1 MTAKKSVGQPSK
13 VKELIKANNWKKI
26 VDYIEYQMP
35 RDAIAKLM
43 GCNKDTLLKAI
54 KEKGYESYQDLKN
67 QVEGNFRFENKK
79 KIFGE
84 IKAGTASDKVKLFW
98 LEKYCLPFE
107 EFNKK
112 QEEENNVKTVYVPIV
127 DFGSPEEMQ
136 KHVEMQQSKLKEE
149 LNEQKRKLDGE
160 EQ

>member
-160 EQ
+160 E

>member
-1 MTAKKSVGQPSK
+1 MTTRKKVGQPSK
-13 VKELIKANNWKKI
+13 VNELIKANNWKKI

-54 KEKGYESYQDLKN
+54 KEKGYDSFQDLKN
-67 QVEGNFRFENKK
+67 QVESHFRFENKK

-112 QEEENNVKTVYVPIV
+112 ETEESNVKTVYVPIV

-136 KHVEMQQSKLKEE
+136 KHVEMQQKKLQDE
-149 LNEQKRKLDGE
+149 LNEQKSKLDNE
-160 EQ
+160 DN